1 MNQLHQDYGVLD
13 SPETLD
19 LLSWRTA
26 ISQAVVPLD
35 IEAHGSD
42 PFVGRYRQACVG
54 EVKFFDMQTTAHIVR
69 RSPALI
75 TAEQRKFYKMSLQL
89 SGRARLEQSG
99 RTTEL
104 NPGDLAVYD
113 TQHPYTLS
121 FPEGSRA
128 MVMIFPQEMVE
139 LTADEVSQV
148 TAVRFPGEHGMG
160 RLINPFF
167 AELGSN
173 LDQLGSAY
181 ASRLVHSALDLMMT
195 MLAEELHSREQ
206 GGSPHSCLGRQV
218 RDYIVEN
225 LGDDSLSPAS
235 IAEAHFISLR
245 YLYTLFAGEGTPVSA
260 WIRSQ
265 RLAHIRRDLSDPIY
279 AQRPVSWIAG
289 QWGLHDAAH
298 FSRLFKADYGVS
310 PAAYRRHELSRI
322 ATLSAAA

>member
-1 MNQLHQDYGVLD
+1 MYQLHQDYGVLD
-13 SPETLD
+13 SPETTD

-35 IEAHGSD
+35 IQAHGSA

-54 EVKFFDMQTTAHIVR
+54 EVKFFDLQTTAHTVR
-69 RSPALI
+69 RTPALI
-75 TAEQRKFYKMSLQL
+75 TAEQPKFYKMSLQL
-89 SGRARLEQSG
+89 SGRARLEQSD
-99 RTTEL
+99 RTAEL
-104 NPGDLAVYD
+104 HPGDLAVYD

-121 FPEGSRA
+121 FPEPSRA

-139 LTADEVSQV
+139 LTAEEVAQV
-148 TAVRFPGEHGMG
+148 TAVRFPGERGLG

-173 LDQLGSAY
+173 LDQLGGAY
-181 ASRLVHSALDLMMT
+181 SSRLVHSALDLMMT

-206 GGSPHSCLGRQV
+206 SVSGTGSLAR
-218 RDYIVEN
+218 RIREYILRN
-225 LGDDSLSPAS
+225 LADESLTPA
-235 IAEAHFISLR
+235 AVAGAHFISLR
-245 YLYTLFAGEGTPVSA
+245 YLYTLFSGEGQTVSA

-265 RLAHIRRDLSDPIY
+265 RLAHIRRDLADPIY

-298 FSRLFKADYGVS
+298 FSRLFKAEHGQSPTSYRRRHLQES
-310 PAAYRRHELSRI
+310 PAL
-322 ATLSAAA
+322 AAAL